1 MSSSHDHTEP
11 SVDYDLAA
19 AVWRRRKWLAV
30 CVAALTLAGAT
41 SLALSL
47 PDVYRASA
55 TVLVER
61 QQVSEAFV
69 RPSVTAELETRIQ
82 TIRQQIMSRAR
93 LSEVINRL
101 NVYPELR
108 GVVPINALVER
119 MRREVSLNLS
129 SVEQMTGRTTTI
141 AFSVGYTGREPA
153 TVAAVV
159 NTLVNAYIEEN
170 TKSREQQAARTAD
183 FLKTQLDTVRQE
195 LDEHERRTGQFKQRY
210 TAELPQQVEA
220 NLSALAR
227 LNDRLRLNGEYQ
239 IRALERR
246 ERLEHEQTLAASK
259 PAAADADSPAVRLE
273 TLRRQL
279 KELRAKY
286 SDRYP
291 DVIRVTEQISAL
303 ERQPAPVGTNGH
315 DADGRVTTQTLNE
328 VERDLESLRREE
340 QTLRQIIAGVEA
352 RVDNAP
358 KRSEELEQLSRDY
371 TSTKDRYDILLKRY
385 EEARLAET
393 LEQGQSHEQFRM
405 LDPALPPTHPSGPNR
420 MWLLA
425 MGLVAAVGLAF
436 LAIVLAE
443 RLDTTFHTA
452 DDLRSFSSLAVVA
465 AIRRIPTRAQ
475 ARGRR
480 LRFALVA
487 ISMLLAVAVIAA
499 GARYVGSDNDYLVRL
514 AARGS
519 Q

>member
-1 MSSSHDHTEP
+1 MSSLHDHTEP

-220 NLSALAR
+220 NL
-227 LNDRLRLNGEYQ
+227 
-239 IRALERR
+239 
-246 ERLEHEQTLAASK
+246 
-259 PAAADADSPAVRLE
+259 
-273 TLRRQL
+273 
-279 KELRAKY
+279 
-286 SDRYP
+286 
-291 DVIRVTEQISAL
+291 
-303 ERQPAPVGTNGH
+303 
-315 DADGRVTTQTLNE
+315 
-328 VERDLESLRREE
+328 
-340 QTLRQIIAGVEA
+340 
-352 RVDNAP
+352 
-358 KRSEELEQLSRDY
+358 
-371 TSTKDRYDILLKRY
+371 
-385 EEARLAET
+385 
-393 LEQGQSHEQFRM
+393 
-405 LDPALPPTHPSGPNR
+405 
-420 MWLLA
+420 
-425 MGLVAAVGLAF
+425 
-436 LAIVLAE
+436 
-443 RLDTTFHTA
+443 
-452 DDLRSFSSLAVVA
+452 
-465 AIRRIPTRAQ
+465 
-475 ARGRR
+475 
-480 LRFALVA
+480 
-487 ISMLLAVAVIAA
+487 
-499 GARYVGSDNDYLVRL
+499 
-514 AARGS
+514 
-519 Q
+519 